1 MLETNAGHLVAT
13 NLGEKTVLV
22 LGAYGFIGAAVV
34 RSLHADGARV
44 KGLVRSQK
52 TAERVL
58 PGIALIS
65 GDLRDLK
72 TATDWGPL
80 VENVDA
86 VVNCAGALQDGGQ
99 DDLRAV
105 HHTAIA
111 ALGQA
116 CATAGVSIVQIS
128 AIGAEPDAST
138 EFMRT
143 KADGDAALH
152 ASGATVWCLK
162 PGLVIGQSDYG
173 GTALLRMLAAVP
185 FVQPVAYPET
195 PVQGVGMRD
204 LCAAI
209 LSAIQGDLPPGSYDL
224 VEDTPQQLSR
234 VLSVT
239 RHWLGFSPAHLT
251 ITMPPPITKVV
262 AAVAD
267 LLGHLGW
274 RSPLR
279 STAMMVMAQGVTGD
293 PEPYRRATGLSL
305 AGLEEIYGGLA
316 CAREHRLTARMT
328 LQMPVVIAVLCLFWV
343 LSGVFG
349 LTGLSQAAE
358 VLTRNGWSG
367 AIANASVVFWS
378 LIDIML
384 GLAILW
390 RPWAARV
397 CLAQAAIALFYL
409 IAATLMAPEL
419 WLDPLGPLV
428 KIAPALMLS
437 LVARP
442 MLESR

>member
-1 MLETNAGHLVAT
+1 MGQPVAAK
-13 NLGEKTVLV
+13 LKEKTVLV

-34 RSLHADGARV
+34 RALHADGLEV
-44 KGLVRSQK
+44 KGLIRSRK
-52 TAERVL
+52 TAGRVL
-58 PGIALIS
+58 PDVDLVS
-65 GDLRDLK
+65 GDLRDFRS
-72 TATDWGPL
+72 AGDWRPL
-80 VENVDA
+80 LTGVDV

-105 HHTAIA
+105 HYTAIA
-111 ALGQA
+111 SLGQA
-116 CATAGVSIVQIS
+116 CAEAGVSIVQVS
-128 AIGAEPDAST
+128 AIGADTDATT
-138 EFMRT
+138 EFMRS
-143 KADGDAALH
+143 KADGDAALR
-152 ASGATVWCLK
+152 ASGATLWCFK

-185 FVQPVAYPET
+185 FVQPVAFPGT
-195 PVQGVGMRD
+195 PVQCVGMRD
-204 LCAAI
+204 LCAAV
-209 LSAIQGDLPPGSYDL
+209 LSAIRDDLPPGSYDL
-224 VEDTPQQLSR
+224 VEDTPQPLSR

-251 ITMPPPITKVV
+251 ITMPPKVTKVV

-267 LLGHLGW
+267 LLGYLGW

-279 STAMMVMAQGVTGD
+279 STAMKVMAQGVTGD
-293 PEPYRRATGLSL
+293 PEPYRRATGRSL

-316 CAREHRLTARMT
+316 CAKEHRLTARMT
-328 LQMPVVIAVLCLFWV
+328 LLMPVVIAVLCLFWV
-343 LSGVFG
+343 LSGMFG

-397 CLAQAAIALFYL
+397 CLAQAAIAMFYL